1 MGMFNSI
8 YTDLV
13 CPIKKQVN
21 RNAEIQIK
29 WQDKNARNL
38 NVYHIG
44 DFLENIENEYNDTW
58 IRTDYICDSCSKHT
72 MGHKGIS
79 FIKTADQ
86 KRHYIFVK
94 IVEAEICEILTEK
107 EFKQRGIEKFVDY
120 L

>member
-1 MGMFNSI
+1 MFNSI

-94 IVEAEICEILTEK
+94 IVGTLHISTKVVDSLK
-107 EFKQRGIEKFVDY
+107 KKKLSDSKNYQR
-120 L
+120 